1 MSIKIIDLFAGPGGL
16 GEGFSAYKTEK
27 SNHPFSIVMSVEKDS
42 SAHQTLQLRAFFR
55 KFREGNVPDE
65 YYNYIKDPAI
75 CSRKE
80 LFYHFND
87 EAEEASVET
96 LDQPRALGTK
106 DDEFI
111 FSRLKSLKYS
121 LEGPWVVIGG
131 PPCQAYSLSGRSRN
145 AGVKGYRAEKDHR
158 HFLYKEYLKVLATI
172 EPDVFVMENVKG
184 ILSSKVSDELIFPSI
199 VNDLK
204 TPFTILNKKRG
215 KRYHIYSLSQEPD
228 DYDVFGEPI
237 YTDLSAYTIRSEDY
251 GVPQA
256 RHRVILLGVLA
267 DFEYTPDTLIPSQSC
282 PTIDTVIS
290 GLPNLRSGLSKTEDS
305 YEEWLYTIMSIGMD
319 ITSRTKT
326 WGQIGLV
333 NNAVK
338 EATNNTERGGR
349 FVPSNNIGVKQGY
362 RGPLK
367 EWYHDPRLKGF
378 LNHETRGHIQEDL
391 ARYLWSCT
399 FAQLN
404 SNRQRPSPKASEF
417 PRFLAPNHKNWESGK
432 FADRFRVQVE
442 GSPATTIT
450 SHISKDGHYFIHYDP
465 SQCRSLTVREAARIQ
480 TFPDNYFF
488 EGNRTQQYVQVGNA
502 VPPYLAAQIAAI
514 VFRAIKIM
522 KLL

>member
-16 GEGFSAYKTEK
+16 GEGFSAYKTPK
-27 SNHPFSIVMSVEKDS
+27 GRHPFHIAMSVEKEA
-42 SAHQTLQLRAFFR
+42 SAHKTLQLRAFFR
-55 KFREGNVPDE
+55 KFRDGKVPEE
-65 YYNYIKDPAI
+65 YYEYVKDPAV
-75 CSRKE
+75 CSRSE
-80 LFYHFND
+80 LFSLFNG
-87 EAEEASVET
+87 EAEEAIIET
-96 LDQPRALGTK
+96 LEHPRALGTK

-111 FSRLKSLKYS
+111 FSQLKSLKKS
-121 LEGPWVVIGG
+121 HKGPWVVIGG

-145 AGVKGYRAEKDHR
+145 AGIKDYRAEKDHR

-184 ILSSKVSDELIFPSI
+184 ILSSKVKGELIFPSI

-204 TPFTILNKKRG
+204 TPYTILNKKRG
-215 KRYHIYSLSQEPD
+215 KKYHIYSLSQVPD
-228 DYDVFGEPI
+228 DYDKYDEPV
-237 YTDLSAYTIRSEDY
+237 YNNLSAYTIKAENY

-256 RHRVILLGVLA
+256 RHRVILLGISAELGYA
-267 DFEYTPDTLIPSQSC
+267 PETLLPDSSC

-290 GLPNLRSGLSKTEDS
+290 GLPDLRSGLSKTDDS
-305 YEEWLYTIMSIGMD
+305 YEEWIKTIKNIGSH
-319 ITSRTKT
+319 IKSRTET
-326 WGQIGLV
+326 WGQIGLI

-338 EATNNTERGGR
+338 EATYNTERGGR
-349 FVPSNNIGVKQGY
+349 FVPSHNIGVKQGY

-367 EWYHDPRLKGF
+367 NLYHDPRLNGF
-378 LNHETRGHIQEDL
+378 LNHETRGHIEDDL
-391 ARYLWSCT
+391 ARYLWSST

-404 SNRQRPSPKASEF
+404 YGRPRPSPKASEF
-417 PRFLAPNHKNWESGK
+417 PGFLAPNHRNWTSGK

-450 SHISKDGHYFIHYDP
+450 SHISKDGHYFIHFDP
-465 SQCRSLTVREAARIQ
+465 AQCRSLTVREAARIQ

-502 VPPYLAAQIAAI
+502 VPPYLAMQIAGI
-514 VFRAIKIM
+514 VYNILR
-522 KLL
+522 